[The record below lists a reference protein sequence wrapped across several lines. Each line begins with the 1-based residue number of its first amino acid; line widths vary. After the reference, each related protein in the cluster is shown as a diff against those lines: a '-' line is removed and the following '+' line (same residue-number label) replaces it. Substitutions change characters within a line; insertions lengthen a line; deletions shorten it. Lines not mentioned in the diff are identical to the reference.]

1 VGEYCLTHLTGPNA
15 WQNYHSLMEWEAEAP
30 PLWLFFLPAVAVIGW
45 WVGQSCR
52 SAPISPSASAAML
65 AGTPTPTSRGSFW
78 LKFGRRSNAALP
90 WCDIALR
97 WLAGLLA
104 AWALAETALHLA
116 PPHFAVSPT
125 ALSLARRVSVQPKE
139 QADFEYLA
147 AQPIW
152 SGVKLRTLLD
162 HAQLAG
168 YNRQLVNWQVDDPLY
183 RDEIL
188 SPVITGRSGERL
200 DWRRPLWEE
209 FYPRIRHETAL
220 ADAARIIVRH
230 LRERVT
236 IAALPGLPHEVP
248 DIWRRQITDPTG
260 FAIIYVA
267 ALRSAG
273 VPARL
278 NLPARAEFWDGAQW
292 QVAPLPALVSW

>member
-1 VGEYCLTHLTGPNA
+1 
-15 WQNYHSLMEWEAEAP
+15 
-30 PLWLFFLPAVAVIGW
+30 
-45 WVGQSCR
+45 
-52 SAPISPSASAAML
+52 ML

-116 PPHFAVSPT
+116 PPHFAVSPRT
-125 ALSLARRVSVQPKE
+125 LSLARRILVQPKE
-139 QADFEYLA
+139 QADFDQLA

-152 SGVKLRTLLD
+152 AGVKLRTLLD
-162 HAQLAG
+162 HVQLAG
-168 YNRQLVNWQVDDPLY
+168 YNRQLVNWQVDDSIY
-183 RDEIL
+183 YYYIL
-188 SPVITGRSGERL
+188 SPVITGRAGERL

-209 FYPRIRHETAL
+209 FYPRIRHETAP
-220 ADAARIIVRH
+220 ADAVRIIVRH

-278 NLPARAEFWDGAQW
+278 NSSAQAEFWDGTRW
-292 QVAPLPALVSW
+292 QTAPLPAVLSW